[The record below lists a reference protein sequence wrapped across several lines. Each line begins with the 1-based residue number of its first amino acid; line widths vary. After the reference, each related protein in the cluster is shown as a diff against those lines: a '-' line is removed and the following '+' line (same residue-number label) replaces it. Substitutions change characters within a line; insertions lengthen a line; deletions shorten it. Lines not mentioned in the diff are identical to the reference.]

1 MSRTSIRRPAMIYA
15 HPRSMVHLD
24 ATYPSDPR
32 EQPVA
37 AQPEPDDAESVGRL
51 HFDLTADR
59 GPFRDKQVARV
70 NAVEQLHQLADE
82 FGPELLLS
90 WAKHVARVRGGK

>member
-15 HPRSMVHLD
+15 HPRSPVMLD
-24 ATYPSDPR
+24 TTYPSDPR

-37 AQPEPDDAESVGRL
+37 AQPEPEAESVGRL

-82 FGPELLLS
+82 FGPDLLLS
-90 WAKHVARVRGGK
+90 WAQYVARVRGAK

>member
-1 MSRTSIRRPAMIYA
+1 MSRTSIRPLATIFA
-15 HPRSMVHLD
+15 HPRSIVHLD
-24 ATYPSDPR
+24 TSVPADPR

-37 AQPEPDDAESVGRL
+37 AQPELEVESVGRL
-51 HFDLTADR
+51 HFDLRADR

-82 FGPELLLS
+82 FGPDLLLS
-90 WAKHVARVRGGK
+90 WARHVARVRGCK